1 MTITII
7 GAGYVGLVTAAVFS
21 DLGNKVFC
29 VDISKRKIDDLKK
42 AKIPFFE
49 PSLPEYIER
58 NIKSKRLTF
67 TTSYKDSVTKSQA
80 VFICV
85 GTPPKEN
92 GEADLSYL
100 FSAVEETA
108 KNLSSYTLIIIK
120 STIPIG
126 FEDDLEATVK
136 KNAKVKFEFAA
147 SPEFLREGSAIED
160 TLNPDR
166 IVIGSSSKK
175 AQKILL
181 ELHAP
186 ISGQRII
193 CDIRSA
199 QLVKYGANALL
210 ATKVSFANALAT
222 LCEKMGAN
230 VTMVMKGIGADKR
243 IGPAFLY
250 PGVGYGGSCLPKDVL
265 AFIAQANRFDY
276 NFELLKTVDSI
287 NKDQIERFIN
297 KIRSSLGASGKQKK
311 NLEGTKVA
319 ILGLSFKPNTD
330 DMRDA
335 PSIKI
340 INSLLDLK
348 AEVVAY
354 DPKAIE
360 NCKKIIPQIHYA
372 HDEYDAIAGAD
383 AMAIVTEWPQFHQ
396 INLSRAK
403 KLLKRPIIVDGRNI
417 YDPAKIRDLG
427 FKYVGIGQ

>member
-136 KNAKVKFEFAA
+136 KNAKAKFEFAA

-160 TLNPDR
+160 TLHPDR
-166 IVIGSSSKK
+166 IIIGTKSKK

-297 KIRSSLGASGKQKK
+297 KIRSSLGASEKQKK
-311 NLEGTKVA
+311 NLEGAKVA

-348 AEVVAY
+348 AKVVAY
-354 DPKAIE
+354 DPKAME